1 VKPQQSILVNAMPIC
16 VIDMGDKKVHIF
28 FDNGDYV
35 VASRNEFKDH
45 PEKYLRPGYVVGI
58 EFIHAVPRREKGFI
72 SQSQYY
78 TEPQWAYIYDVATSL
93 GSRFV
98 YLNAN
103 ETWKWRVSIGTEEK
117 GDLAD
122 CKALLAQMQH
132 KKRLPLLRPFS
143 PDDVGVVETWAR
155 GVREGELNEMAINLG
170 TVGYSAFP
178 ATEKL
183 LEVHDDLID
192 AIEADAADPNCADQE
207 VAKEVLKYCYQKLV
221 GRKETYV
228 GDDGKKKQ
236 RTIKDAKGETVYDVA
251 RKGAG
256 AISPSVEIAWM
267 VTHLMDGSL
276 RKGPDGQDLTL
287 GLICRSLLKMREH
300 RGIAKSGTMR
310 AYLYNFN
317 LKAIQRMIAHLD
329 YGYNLNS
336 SAKYKI
342 ISRIRGE
349 GDQATEYDIRKDS
362 LRFLGRS
369 TKYLCRLCQRP
380 EFN

>member
-1 VKPQQSILVNAMPIC
+1 MTSQNSISLEGLPLAS
-16 VIDMGDKKVHIF
+16 IDCGGKKLHFCYV
-28 FDNGDYV
+28 DGKYV
-35 VASRNEFKDH
+35 VVARDKFIKD
-45 PEKYLRPGYVVGI
+45 PAKYLRPGYIYGI
-58 EFIHAVPRREKGFI
+58 EFIHAVPRRESGFV

-78 TEPQWAYIYDVATSL
+78 TETQWTAIHLALASI
-93 GSRFV
+93 GSRLV
-98 YLNAN
+98 YLSAN
-103 ETWKWRVSIGTEEK
+103 ETWKWRVSALGLDK
-117 GDLAD
+117 SDYAD
-122 CKALLAQMQH
+122 CQALLIQMQN
-132 KKRLPLLRPFS
+132 KDRLPLLKPFS
-143 PDDVGVVETWAR
+143 PDDVGVVEAWAR
-155 GVREGELNEMAINLG
+155 TVREEELNEMAINLG

-183 LEVHDDLID
+183 LEIHDDIID
-192 AIEADAADPNCADQE
+192 AIEADAADENCADQK
-207 VAKEVLKYCYQKLV
+207 VAKEVLKYCYQKLEGCKESFV
-221 GRKETYV
+221 GE
-228 GDDGKKKQ
+228 DGKKKQ
-236 RTIKDAKGETVYDVA
+236 RTVKDVNGETVYEVA

-267 VTHLMDGSL
+267 VTHMMDGSL
-276 RKGPDGQDLTL
+276 RKGPGGQDLTL
-287 GLICRSLLKMREH
+287 GLITRSLLKMREH

-317 LKAIQRMIAHLD
+317 LKAIQRMIAHID

-342 ISRIRGE
+342 ISRVRGE

-362 LRFLGRS
+362 LQFLGRS